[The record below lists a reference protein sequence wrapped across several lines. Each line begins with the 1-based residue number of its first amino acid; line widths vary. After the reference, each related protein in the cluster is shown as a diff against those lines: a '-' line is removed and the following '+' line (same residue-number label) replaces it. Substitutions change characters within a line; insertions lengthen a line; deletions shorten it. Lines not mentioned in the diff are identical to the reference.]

1 MRLTLPIHPSL
12 RVSRASL
19 RQAIEPP
26 TISFLI
32 LLVLADLAFCALHL
46 AYSPDGLMDDARF
59 RLDWERGYAE
69 TFQYV
74 KEFWIVLLL
83 LYLALREHA
92 FLYLVFAGFFGYLGL
107 DDAGRLHER
116 IGGSV
121 VGASVP
127 DFTLFG
133 RTLAGYDLGQSLY
146 ALALGLS
153 FFGLVTLLY
162 RGSRA
167 AVKRTVYALLLLLV
181 ALATFGVATD
191 ILNAF
196 VSGDALEA
204 FLVFA
209 EEGGEHLVMT
219 TILGYLFVM
228 SGAGVGE
235 PGKPGIERGAE
246 KSGEPRK
253 RYADNP

>member
-1 MRLTLPIHPSL
+1 LRLTPPIRPSL

-19 RQAIEPP
+19 RQAIEAP
-26 TISFLI
+26 TILFLI
-32 LLVLADLAFCALHL
+32 LLVLADLAFCGLHL

-59 RLDWERGYAE
+59 RLDWDRGYAE
-69 TFQYV
+69 TLQYV

-83 LYLALREHA
+83 LYLALRERA

-116 IGGSV
+116 IGGGVIGS
-121 VGASVP
+121 SVP
-127 DFTLFG
+127 DLTLFG
-133 RTLAGYDLGQSLY
+133 RTLAGYDLGQTLY

-167 AVKRTVYALLLLLV
+167 AVKRTAHTLLLLV
-181 ALATFGVATD
+181 ALATFGVSTD

-204 FLVFA
+204 FFVFA
-209 EEGGEHLVMT
+209 EEGGEHLVVT
-219 TILGYLFVM
+219 TILGYLFIM
-228 SGAGVGE
+228 AGVGAGE
-235 PGKPGIERGAE
+235 RRGDGKLGVERGVE
-246 KSGEPRK
+246 
-253 RYADNP
+253 